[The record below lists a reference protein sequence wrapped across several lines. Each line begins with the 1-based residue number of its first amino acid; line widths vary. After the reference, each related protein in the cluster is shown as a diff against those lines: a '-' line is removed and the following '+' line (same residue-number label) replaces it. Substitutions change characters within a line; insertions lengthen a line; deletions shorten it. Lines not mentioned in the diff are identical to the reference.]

1 MFLLVLVVLVVF
13 FHVLG
18 SCQTLVLKRY
28 ISVIGMYEKRGTS
41 LFLLDSS
48 HIHILF
54 IYSID
59 ERVFNIVFLLYITNP
74 MQIHAEKQVSKQLLI
89 TVHD

>member
-1 MFLLVLVVLVVF
+1 MFLLVLVVLVMF

-41 LFLLDSS
+41 LFLLCRS
-48 HIHILF
+48 HIHTLLL
-54 IYSID
+54 YSID
-59 ERVFNIVFLLYITNP
+59 GNFSILCFYSLYITDS
-74 MQIHAEKQVSKQLLI
+74 I
-89 TVHD
+89 